1 MTIPHY
7 LNPEIWT
14 SQSKQLMEKKMKTK
28 TINILIIV
36 LTVASLVLAACGS
49 AATPAPTEAPATQI
63 PATEAPAATEVPAA
77 TEIPAATAAPTAE
90 PLKGTISVSGAF
102 ALYPMM
108 TVWAEEFK
116 KLHPDV
122 EFDVQGGGAGKGMTD
137 TIAGAVDI
145 GMISRS
151 IKPEEESQGIFWLA
165 VTKDAVFPVIS
176 DKNPV
181 AADLIAKGI
190 SQETF
195 KKIFVTGEI
204 KTWGEVVGKP
214 EIKDEIHVYT
224 RSDACGAGEMW
235 AKFSGGKVQDDIK
248 GVGVNGEPALVDT
261 VIKDAL
267 GIGYS
272 NLNSVFDIANGGL
285 VPGAIVAPVDV
296 NKNGKADAEEYY
308 KTTAEAV
315 SAVSSEKYPS
325 PPARFE
331 NLATKGKPTG
341 LVLAFIQWILTDG
354 QQLLNQAG
362 YVPLTPAQQ
371 AESLAKLK

>member
-1 MTIPHY
+1 
-7 LNPEIWT
+7 
-14 SQSKQLMEKKMKTK
+14 MKTR
-28 TINILIIV
+28 TMNILIV
-36 LTVASLVLAACGS
+36 LITVASLTLAACGS
-49 AATPAPTEAPATQI
+49 AAAPVPTEVSAAQAAV
-63 PATEAPAATEVPAA
+63 ATEAPAATAVP
-77 TEIPAATAAPTAE
+77 TVE
-90 PLKGTISVSGAF
+90 PLKGTIAVSGAF

-137 TIAGAVDI
+137 TIAGAVDL

-151 IKPEEESQGIFWLA
+151 IKPEEESKGIFWLA

-190 SQETF
+190 SPETF
-195 KKIFVTGEI
+195 KKIFITGEI

-214 EIKDEIHVYT
+214 EVTDEIHVYT

-235 AKFSGGKVQDDIK
+235 AKFSGGKVQDDIQ
-248 GVGVNGEPALVDT
+248 GIGINGEPGLVDT
-261 VIKDAL
+261 VIKDPL

-272 NLNSVFDIANGGL
+272 NLNSVFDLSNGGL
-285 VPGAIVAPVDV
+285 VQGTIVTPVDV
-296 NKNGKADAEEYY
+296 NKNGQADADEYY
-308 KTTAEAV
+308 KTTNEAV
-315 SAVSSEKYPS
+315 AAVASGKYPS
-325 PPARFE
+325 PPSRFE
-331 NLATKGKPTG
+331 NLATKGKPSG

-354 QQLLNQAG
+354 QQYLGKAG
-362 YVPLTPAQQ
+362 YVPLTPEQQ
-371 AESLAKLK
+371 AESLAKLR